1 MSLLEFVNKYVVLI
15 NSLILILLV
24 FKYLQDL
31 RRAQT
36 DYRKLNLEHEK
47 LKYELDKLRSEMQ
60 KSERLVVEASAEQIN
75 KYVIEPLSEEISKAA
90 KELRGTVES
99 FSRTQSDWSRQ
110 MEQTPVE
117 TRNEL
122 KKISVQLSQI
132 AGMMDEIRIIVS
144 KLRKGKLWIGFD

>member
-1 MSLLEFVNKYVVLI
+1 MSPLEFVNKYVVLI

-75 KYVIEPLSEEISKAA
+75 KYVIEPLSEEINRAA
-90 KELRGTVES
+90 RELGGTVES
-99 FSRTQSDWSRQ
+99 FRQTQSDWSQR

-122 KKISVQLSQI
+122 KEISIQLSQI
-132 AGMMDEIRIIVS
+132 AGMMDEIRIFVS
-144 KLRKGKLWIGFD
+144 KLQKGRLWIGFD